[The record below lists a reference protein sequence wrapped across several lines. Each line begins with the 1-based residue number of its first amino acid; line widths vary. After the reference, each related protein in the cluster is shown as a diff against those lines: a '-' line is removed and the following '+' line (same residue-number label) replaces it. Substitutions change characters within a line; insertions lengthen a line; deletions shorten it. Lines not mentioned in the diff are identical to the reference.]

1 MRWFALEGNI
11 PSGFHRPNRG
21 PQPQVQAGRVPSL
34 SKEASEDADNPLDAA
49 QKGVRRVL
57 VGSMIGVKALRHFEP
72 WQQQIVLVV

>member
-1 MRWFALEGNI
+1 M
-11 PSGFHRPNRG
+11 
-21 PQPQVQAGRVPSL
+21 PSL